1 MRSAHDLDIMFDDC
15 IERLA
20 QGESLESCLQR
31 YRAQADALRDLL
43 STAQTLSSMAAAPP
57 PSPTLMGLD
66 KQKFLRAAAQFTP
79 PPTVAPTTPPQTGL
93 FAWLRSPHPIGRPA
107 IVGVTLLTVFA
118 LFVAITALSI
128 SALPGDLF
136 YPPKVAAETIDM
148 NVKKALNPDQAA
160 EYQAA
165 FDHNRAAD
173 VQKAM
178 DLGRQALVT
187 LNGYVAYV
195 DEQSLSLSTGI
206 RVALRSDLLAG
217 RREDL
222 RQGTYL
228 TVVGHIGPDSPFVLA
243 DRIDVAEPEAG
254 DNFRASTRPAATF
267 TATRRPTRRPVFVPP
282 TRRPTARPTRR
293 PQPTATRIPLPAM
306 TATRTA
312 TATWTSTAT
321 TDVTATPSST
331 AVAVTPS
338 ATPTMSEVTPTT
350 TAVDLTPT
358 PDESTPTASPT
369 PDEPTPTPT
378 VTDVAASTPTPT
390 DEPPTATPEPPTATP
405 ELPTATP
412 EPPTATPEPPT
423 ATPELPTATLEPPPT
438 SSPAA
443 QIVPAWT
450 TKSKPGT
457 HPRST
462 RPATVFGFYQRFRS

>member
-1 MRSAHDLDIMFDDC
+1 MDIMFDDC

-254 DNFRASTRPAATF
+254 DNFRASTRPTATF

-306 TATRTA
+306 TATR
-312 TATWTSTAT
+312 TSTAT